1 MTKIC
6 VVYSHHKLGDL
17 IWQLP
22 YIKSISDFHQSPI
35 FLVTREKT
43 QAKKILQ
50 DENYIFSIFYNNFRK
65 KIWYF
70 YEIYLLYK
78 FFKKKNFSHI
88 YFLDKINRPAI
99 AAWLANIKNRIGLG
113 VKNQKKWLTNKFFL
127 DEKDYLLNYS
137 LQSKKFLEINGIAI
151 SNFIPQINIKASSL
165 THTAPNLKKYK
176 NEICVSFGVDSFEEY
191 KIWYEENFAKLSEM
205 LLENKIATFFYLIC
219 GPDKAHIA
227 KKIMSLACHN
237 KFLDCSDLDLLGVIK
252 VLKDSAF
259 FVGNNSGPLN
269 LSSSLGIKTFGLI
282 SGSSVDQ
289 LKFTNIIPI
298 VPENYIDQFVKDR
311 REMKKITIN
320 RAYQI
325 IIKNI

>member
-1 MTKIC
+1 MSKIC

-22 YIKSISDFHQSPI
+22 YIKSISDFHESPI

-50 DENYIFSIFYNNFRK
+50 DENYISSIFYNNFRK

-113 VKNQKKWLTNKFFL
+113 IKNQKKWLTNKFFL

-137 LQSKKFLEINGIAI
+137 LQSKKFLEINGIKI
-151 SNFIPQINIKASSL
+151 SNFIPQINIKTSSL
-165 THTAPNLKKYK
+165 IDSMPDLKKYK
-176 NEICVSFGVDSFEEY
+176 NEICISFGVDSFEEY

-205 LLENKIATFFYLIC
+205 LLEKKIATFFYLIC
-219 GPDKAHIA
+219 GPDKSHIA
-227 KKIMSLACHN
+227 KKIMNLAYHN

-252 VLKDSAF
+252 VLKNSAI

-289 LKFTNIIPI
+289 LKFTNVIPI

-320 RAYQI
+320 RAYEI